1 MKIRDKIVDI
11 SYLFV
16 MIIFILF
23 IIFTLYVFP
32 NQGYIFKIDKPIELE
47 NLWHKENTN
56 EGERIISSNVLFD
69 KYGYVDTVGF
79 RTYQEKIKVYLDDEL
94 IYRYGYNNIPIGDT
108 PGDLWN
114 IVTLPKDYKG
124 KELRIVLEDPYSQF
138 EIFKSNKIFIGT
150 RSSIVLNILKE
161 NIFSVFLSSTCFIM
175 GISFFILYFASHLVR
190 QYKKSIVYIA
200 ILCTGVSIWT
210 LSDASLLQMIT
221 DKQFTIYCIKLL
233 LVAFIPITFIMIVI
247 GDLKEY
253 ISFRYDF
260 LVICQCAAFVLI
272 IILQLLNILDLK
284 KSLFMAHIIGIVA
297 ATLAIILLCKEYIIR
312 KNKIKFTSI
321 AYIVVILCGIID
333 IVNYNICRTEGKFFY
348 TKIGV
353 FALIT
358 FLFIDLLNILSKL
371 YKESIKIEALKELA
385 YIDTMT
391 GTENRT
397 CFQIKLEEL
406 DTRLNVTSNIYL
418 VIFDINNLKVTNDTL
433 GHQKGDELIIKVAKI
448 IKATFGEKGEIFRI
462 GGDEFV
468 VILED
473 ITDIEMEKIIKR
485 FEYNVNTNKI
495 SIAYGC
501 GKYNREL
508 NKTMNDLFKYVDN
521 KMYARKKEQKS
532 IMH

>member
-1 MKIRDKIVDI
+1 
-11 SYLFV
+11 
-16 MIIFILF
+16 
-23 IIFTLYVFP
+23 
-32 NQGYIFKIDKPIELE
+32 
-47 NLWHKENTN
+47 
-56 EGERIISSNVLFD
+56 
-69 KYGYVDTVGF
+69 
-79 RTYQEKIKVYLDDEL
+79 
-94 IYRYGYNNIPIGDT
+94 
-108 PGDLWN
+108 
-114 IVTLPKDYKG
+114 
-124 KELRIVLEDPYSQF
+124 
-138 EIFKSNKIFIGT
+138 
-150 RSSIVLNILKE
+150 
-161 NIFSVFLSSTCFIM
+161 
-175 GISFFILYFASHLVR
+175 
-190 QYKKSIVYIA
+190 
-200 ILCTGVSIWT
+200 
-210 LSDASLLQMIT
+210 
-221 DKQFTIYCIKLL
+221 
-233 LVAFIPITFIMIVI
+233 
-247 GDLKEY
+247 
-253 ISFRYDF
+253 
-260 LVICQCAAFVLI
+260 
-272 IILQLLNILDLK
+272 
-284 KSLFMAHIIGIVA
+284 MAHIIGIVA